1 MIRNAIFGL
10 LLAFGIIAISVPSD
24 ALAQEQQEQAAE
36 QATPTEQA
44 ALTEQ
49 ATFGTLI
56 AAINGAG
63 AEIEGFQALDGLAVE
78 DVQVVNVNDLVG
90 DADAAAFNEALAQNE
105 AEIAEWGNVLNEN
118 EVVTGVLTGAEVA
131 VTDVVAVD
139 VLSGGEVVVYYRP
152 SA

>member
-1 MIRNAIFGL
+1 MIRKAIYGL

-24 ALAQEQQEQAAE
+24 ALAQEQAAE

-44 ALTEQ
+44 ALAEQ

-56 AAINGAG
+56 AAINGAS

-90 DADAAAFNEALAQNE
+90 DADAAAFDEALAQNE

>member
-1 MIRNAIFGL
+1 MIRKAIYGL

-24 ALAQEQQEQAAE
+24 ALAQEQAAE

-56 AAINGAG
+56 AAISGAS
-63 AEIEGFQALDGLAVE
+63 AEIEGFQALDDLAVE

-90 DADAAAFNEALAQNE
+90 DADAEAFNEALAQNE

-139 VLSGGEVVVYYRP
+139 VLSGGEVIVYYRP